1 MLLFMGKY
9 TFILTAGRT
18 HIKLLLAS
26 VRNLLG
32 NVNSEILWYWK
43 MKFINLIGMSVR
55 EVINNEV
62 INKRVRMW
70 IHYV

>member
-9 TFILTAGRT
+9 TFILTAGRA

-26 VRNLLG
+26 IPNLLG
-32 NVNSEILWYWK
+32 NVNSEISWYWK

-55 EVINNEV
+55 GIINNEV